1 MPNDAVVS
9 PGSIPLRETLV
20 RPEAKRKVNGQTFDV
35 LKRSFQYEPITNTL
49 SEIIFCSEILP
60 LQGSCF
66 LIRLARES

>member
-49 SEIIFCSEILP
+49 SEIIICSEIL
-60 LQGSCF
+60 LCKGRVS
-66 LIRLARES
+66 LLG